1 VSGDLE
7 RWIDRALRVQAIP
20 APTFGEA
27 ARAGLMREEFSA
39 AGLAD
44 VEIDPTGNVYA
55 RLPGGAGRPIVV
67 SAHLDSVF
75 PPEAHVAAR
84 RAGDTL
90 IGPGIGD
97 NAISLAALVEVGLLA
112 GPGLAGDLWLVADVC
127 EEGLGNLRGMNAVL
141 ERFGEAPR
149 AYVVL
154 EGMSLGQ
161 VYHRS
166 LPSRRFRLSV
176 SAPGG
181 HSWLHAGRPSAIH
194 ALIRIGSAL
203 LDIDLPQEPRASLNI
218 GRMQGG
224 IGVNTI
230 AAEAQMEIDL
240 RSESTEVL
248 AALAA
253 RVEEVVCAQPW
264 SGASVELQCVGER
277 PGGTIPPD
285 HPLVAAAIQ
294 ALRAQA
300 GIAARLEVGS
310 TDASLPLSRGLPAV
324 CLGLTF
330 GSQAHTLDE
339 TIEIE
344 PLGRGLASL
353 LYFLR
358 AVFEH
363 SDQPSD

>member
-1 VSGDLE
+1 MSGDLE
-7 RWIDRALRVQAIP
+7 RWIERALRVQAVP

-44 VEIDPTGNVYA
+44 VEIDSTGNVYA
-55 RLPGGAGRPIVV
+55 RLPGRGGRPVVV

-84 RAGDTL
+84 RAGNSL

-97 NAISLAALVEVGLLA
+97 NSIALAALVEVGLLA
-112 GPGLAGDLWLVADVC
+112 SAGLAGDLWLVADVC

-166 LPSRRFRLSV
+166 LPSRRYRVSV

-181 HSWLHAGRPSAIH
+181 HSWLHAGRPSAVH

-218 GRMQGG
+218 GRMRGG

-230 AAEAQMEIDL
+230 APEAQMEVDL

-248 AALAA
+248 VALAA
-253 RVEEVVCAQPW
+253 RVEEVVRAQPCL
-264 SGASVELQCVGER
+264 GASVDLQCVGER
-277 PGGTIPPD
+277 PGGAIPPD
-285 HPLVAAAIQ
+285 HPLVQAAIR
-294 ALRAQA
+294 ALRIQA

-310 TDASLPLSRGLPAV
+310 TDASLPLSRGLPAI

-330 GSQAHTLDE
+330 GCQAHTLDE

-353 LYFLR
+353 LSLLR
-358 AVFEH
+358 AVFEL
-363 SDQPSD
+363 SDKRSD